1 MKLEIKKI
9 GDSLSVSIPHEILA
23 QMNVE
28 EGDSIYVAHTPDGIY
43 LTTED
48 PESKTVMETAR
59 DISDR
64 YHNAMKELAK

>member
-1 MKLEIKKI
+1 MEIKIQKI
-9 GDSLSVSIPHEILA
+9 GDSISANIPSEILE

-48 PESKTVMETAR
+48 PEFKTVMETAN
-59 DISDR
+59 DICDR
-64 YHNAMKELAK
+64 YCNAMKELAK